1 MSSKPFKPGDT
12 VVWFKQV
19 PGGGYVFPVSAR
31 VLAITEKR
39 IKIEADDEEG
49 KVIRHVQ
56 PKSLQHHVPA
66 SQAGRKAAKK
76 AATGK
81 RKGSSKPAARPRM
94 KPVRDEA
101 REDRIDM
108 EIVVDA
114 YNSEERAM
122 GWYYYLEDQLNFPFL
137 ARCVEEREVSP
148 ASGGG

>member
-39 IKIEADDEEG
+39 IKIEADDEGG

-66 SQAGRKAAKK
+66 AEAKRQAARKEAARQARVKAANL
-76 AATGK
+76 
-81 RKGSSKPAARPRM
+81 RPRT

-101 REDRIDM
+101 RERRIDM

-114 YNSEERAM
+114 YN
-122 GWYYYLEDQLNFPFL
+122 
-137 ARCVEEREVSP
+137 
-148 ASGGG
+148 

>member
-76 AATGK
+76 A
-81 RKGSSKPAARPRM
+81 SH
-94 KPVRDEA
+94 
-101 REDRIDM
+101 RED
-108 EIVVDA
+108 EGVK
-114 YNSEERAM
+114 
-122 GWYYYLEDQLNFPFL
+122 
-137 ARCVEEREVSP
+137 
-148 ASGGG
+148 